1 MLTAPAHRR
10 AAELVLL
17 VASPASLVVAM
28 VADAPQPWRA
38 TTAAVFFLF
47 APGLAVVAPMQL
59 RIDLELALTVPV
71 SLAMT
76 SLASLPLFYLA
87 VWSGGSAVAVLV
99 AVCAGGALA
108 VWTRP
113 RSALGAQAMAMAQGR
128 DQ

>member
-1 MLTAPAHRR
+1 MLIPPPHRR
-10 AAELVLL
+10 TAELVLL
-17 VASPASLVVAM
+17 VASPAALVVAM

-38 TTAAVFFLF
+38 TTAAVFFLL

-59 RIDLELALTVPV
+59 RLDLELALTVPV

-87 VWSGGSAVAVLV
+87 VWSGGLAVAVLV

-113 RSALGAQAMAMAQGR
+113 RSAVVAPAPALAQGR

>member
-1 MLTAPAHRR
+1 MLTSPPHRR

-17 VASPASLVVAM
+17 VASPAALVVAM

-38 TTAAVFFLF
+38 TAAAVFFLL

-59 RIDLELALTVPV
+59 RLDLELALTVPV

-76 SLASLPLFYLA
+76 SLASLPLFYLE

-99 AVCAGGALA
+99 VICAGGALA
-108 VWTRP
+108 VWTRS
-113 RSALGAQAMAMAQGR
+113 RSAVGAPAMALTQRR